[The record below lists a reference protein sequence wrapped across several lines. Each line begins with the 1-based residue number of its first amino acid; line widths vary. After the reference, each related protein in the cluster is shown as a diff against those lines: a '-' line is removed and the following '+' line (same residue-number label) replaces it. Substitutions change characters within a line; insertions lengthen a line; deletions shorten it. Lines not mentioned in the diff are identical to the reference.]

1 MMSSCSL
8 RSPTF
13 FRILSSIV
21 SIGIFCAYIIQILDL
36 TESCKG
42 RNLLSSRDN
51 ECVSDL
57 KYFTWTDPSDWIL
70 RDNIDGYNSWILQDP
85 LYSLCV
91 FFYNFFLP
99 FFKWIRL
106 TPIPVTHKSIGL
118 TAIFI
123 YLFCRCF
130 TYLHCT
136 CILIY
141 SCSFKLFK

>member
-70 RDNIDGYNSWILQDP
+70 RDNIDGYNSWILQD
-85 LYSLCV
+85 LLIFSLR
-91 FFYNFFLP
+91 FL
-99 FFKWIRL
+99 L
-106 TPIPVTHKSIGL
+106 
-118 TAIFI
+118 
-123 YLFCRCF
+123 
-130 TYLHCT
+130 
-136 CILIY
+136 
-141 SCSFKLFK
+141 KLFFTLFQVNTFDPHPCNTQKYRTDSHLYLLILPLLYIPTLYLYFNILLLF

>member
-1 MMSSCSL
+1 MFVAFTYIFSYSVQYSVNWYFLCLHYTNL
-8 RSPTF
+8 RF
-13 FRILSSIV
+13 DRILQRQEFAFFKGQWVCIRLKILYLNRSIWLN
-21 SIGIFCAYIIQILDL
+21 FKRQHRWIQFLNFARPFNTLFAFSFI
-36 TESCKG
+36 T
-42 RNLLSSRDN
+42 
-51 ECVSDL
+51 
-57 KYFTWTDPSDWIL
+57 
-70 RDNIDGYNSWILQDP
+70 
-85 LYSLCV
+85 
-91 FFYNFFLP
+91 FFLP

-123 YLFCRCF
+123 YWFCRCF